1 VLASVGDGVDGVG
14 VPGPHSGLG
23 LRTTTTH
30 GSTRTTRRPRW
41 RIPILKNLKAIDVA
55 TAMWE

>member
-30 GSTRTTRRPRW
+30 GSTPTIRRLRW
-41 RIPILKNLKAIDVA
+41 RIRILTNRSVCP
-55 TAMWE
+55 